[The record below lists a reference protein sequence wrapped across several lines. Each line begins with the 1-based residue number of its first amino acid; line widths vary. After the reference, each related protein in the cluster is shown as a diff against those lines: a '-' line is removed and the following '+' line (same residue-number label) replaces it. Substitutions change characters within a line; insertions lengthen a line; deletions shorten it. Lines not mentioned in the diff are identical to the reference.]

1 MDTHTHAHSC
11 LHTLTFVHTHTHT
24 LTTKINNLV
33 ANLNELLSIEQ
44 FQPTDEDPK

>member
-1 MDTHTHAHSC
+1 MPSYTHICS
-11 LHTLTFVHTHTHT
+11 HTYTHT
-24 LTTKINNLV
+24 LTTKINDLV